1 MPRYSGVVVMPASER
16 PHVLVVDDEPDIL
29 EFVERALRRAY
40 AVTTCGGADE
50 ALALI
55 RQNQFDA
62 IVTDHKMP
70 RTSGLEL
77 LERLADTNAAM
88 ARILLSGY
96 TESPEVD
103 RALVMGRL
111 DAHAVKP
118 IDSRSLLDVVA
129 RAIAK
134 RRGAAND
141 GR

>member
-1 MPRYSGVVVMPASER
+1 MGRNAGTIVVMGANRLE
-16 PHVLVVDDEPDIL
+16 VLVVDDEPDIL

-50 ALALI
+50 ALALVSQ
-55 RQNQFDA
+55 RRFAA

-77 LERLADTNAAM
+77 LKQLANADDAM

-103 RALVMGRL
+103 RALVAGSL

-118 IDSRSLLDVVA
+118 IDSRSLLDVIA

-134 RRGAAND
+134 RRGPVPQY
-141 GR
+141 

>member
-1 MPRYSGVVVMPASER
+1 MAATR
-16 PHVLVVDDEPDIL
+16 PEVLVVDDEPDIL
-29 EFVERALRRAY
+29 EFVERALRRSY
-40 AVTTCGGADE
+40 EVTTCGGADE
-50 ALALI
+50 ALALMAQ
-55 RQNQFDA
+55 RRFAA

-77 LERLADTNAAM
+77 LGMLADTDNAM

-103 RALVMGRL
+103 RALMTGRL

-118 IDSRSLLDVVA
+118 IDSRSLIDIIG

-134 RRGAAND
+134 RTG
-141 GR
+141 G

>member
-1 MPRYSGVVVMPASER
+1 MMAGAR
-16 PHVLVVDDEPDIL
+16 PEVLVVDDEPDIL

-40 AVTTCGGADE
+40 EVTTCGGADE
-50 ALALI
+50 ALALVSQ
-55 RQNQFDA
+55 RRFAA

-77 LERLADTNAAM
+77 LAMLAHTDDAM

-103 RALVMGRL
+103 RALIAGSL

-118 IDSRSLLDVVA
+118 IDSRTLLETIA
-129 RAIAK
+129 KAIAK
-134 RRGAAND
+134 RAVSTGSSH
-141 GR
+141 